1 MFESSFKVGTIAGIR
16 IGIHYT
22 WLIIFLLMNT
32 SLFYVFKHQLAT
44 WNDIGALV
52 TALGTSLVFFLSII
66 LHELGHSIVAI
77 RNGINVRSITL
88 FIFGGVAQPEK
99 EADKAIVEFK
109 IAIAGPLVSL
119 FLSGLFYLL
128 RDWLG
133 REGAPLYV
141 SLDWL
146 ASINLV
152 VAVFNMVP
160 GFPLDGGRVFR
171 AIVWGITG
179 DEAKGMRIAVNGG
192 RIVAYLL
199 MILGMVIGIQTGNV
213 LSGIWMIGIG
223 WFLLSAADASGR
235 AFTQG
240 RVFSQVSISTLM
252 EKNVPRIDSRASI
265 ESWVTQM
272 VLPELQRAALVEEQ
286 GGVIGIVSLSDT
298 RKMPEKEWA
307 NHTVAEIMTPVDKM
321 HLETV
326 DSSVDDVLRSMQ
338 KNTVNQVPIVD
349 QHGVVGW
356 VNRERM
362 IHALSVYD
370 ETGRT

>member
-1 MFESSFKVGTIAGIR
+1 MFESSLKVGKIAGIQ

-32 SLFYVFKHQLAT
+32 SLFYVFKHQLIA
-44 WNDIGALV
+44 WNDVGALV
-52 TALGTSLVFFLSII
+52 TAIGTSVVFFISII

-77 RNGINVRSITL
+77 RNGIKVRSITL

-99 EADKAIVEFK
+99 EADRAIVEFK

-119 FLSGLFYLL
+119 FLAGLFYFL

-192 RIVAYLL
+192 RVVAYLL

-240 RVFSQVSISTLM
+240 RVFRQISINSLM
-252 EKNVPRIDSRASI
+252 DRNVPRIDSASTI
-265 ESWVTQM
+265 EHWVTQM
-272 VLPELQRAALVEEQ
+272 VLPKLQRAALVEEQ
-286 GGVIGIVSLSDT
+286 GAVVGIISLSDT
-298 RKMPEKEWA
+298 RNIPEKEWA
-307 NHTVAEIMTPVDKM
+307 NHAVAEVMTPVDKV

-326 DSSVDDVLRSMQ
+326 DSSVEDVLKNMQ
-338 KNTVNQVPIVD
+338 KNSVNQVPIVD

-356 VNRERM
+356 VNRESM
-362 IHALSVYD
+362 MHALSIYG
-370 ETGRT
+370 ETGRG